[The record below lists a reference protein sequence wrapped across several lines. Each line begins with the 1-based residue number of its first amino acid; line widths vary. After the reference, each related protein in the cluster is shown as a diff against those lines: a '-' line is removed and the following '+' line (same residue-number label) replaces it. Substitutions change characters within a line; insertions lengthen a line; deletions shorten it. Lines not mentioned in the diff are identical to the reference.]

1 MVYFDANAV
10 FAFLLSCPTLNQDEY
25 FLFHVQKDPFAQPSK
40 SADVGNIN
48 TGRCSRK
55 TYNALVKKVGVDI
68 IFPTI
73 LAMDKTHIDLA
84 GHLQM
89 EPILLKHGMRSKPIA
104 IQIIGYINHSSPA
117 HFPQQSTNM
126 TTTNSKAPN
135 RPLPAGIVIADAP
148 LKHFQNI
155 CWPTC
160 SILNKVYMQIDFS
173 LNTASCGCKSKA

>member
-1 MVYFDANAV
+1 MSRRIH
-10 FAFLLSCPTLNQDEY
+10 LLSLPNLLMLVTSIPAVVPEK
-25 FLFHVQKDPFAQPSK
+25 VQC
-40 SADVGNIN
+40 
-48 TGRCSRK
+48 TGEK
-55 TYNALVKKVGVDI
+55 IGVDI